1 MPSSNA
7 QLNVSVLVGSLRQKS
22 VSKKLARALVQ
33 LAPPGLHCSFVEI
46 GDLPLYNEDLE
57 VDPPAAFTRFRTTIA
72 PADALLFVTPE
83 FNRGI
88 PGGLKNAID
97 VGSRPWGKSVWSGKP
112 AAVVSQSYGALG
124 GFGAHHQLR
133 QVLAG
138 VNVATMPHPEAYVS
152 AAGALFDDAGEL
164 VSAPAKEFFGSIMS
178 AFKAWIEQ
186 QRPAPA
192 A

>member
-1 MPSSNA
+1 MST
-7 QLNVSVLVGSLRQKS
+7 LNVSVLVGSLRQKS
-22 VSKKLARALVQ
+22 VSKKAARALVK
-33 LAPPGLHCSFVEI
+33 LAPAGLSCSFVEI

-57 VDPPAAFTRFRTTIA
+57 VDPPAAFTRFRSAIA
-72 PADALLFVTPE
+72 PSDALLFVTPE

-88 PGGLKNAID
+88 PGLLKNAID

-138 VNVATMPHPEAYVS
+138 VNVATMPHPEAYLS
-152 AAGALFDDAGEL
+152 TAGALFDEAGEL
-164 VSAPAKEFFGSIMS
+164 VNASSKEFLSGFMV

-186 QRPAPA
+186 QRRPA
-192 A
+192 AG

>member
-1 MPSSNA
+1 MPHW
-7 QLNVSVLVGSLRQKS
+7 NVSVLVGSLRQKS
-22 VSKKLARALVQ
+22 VSKKVARALVK
-33 LAPPGLHCSFVEI
+33 LAPAELRCSFIEI

-57 VDPPAAFTRFRTTIA
+57 ADPPAAFTRFRGAIA
-72 PADALLFVTPE
+72 PSDALLFVTPE

-88 PGGLKNAID
+88 PGLLKNAID

-112 AAVVSQSYGALG
+112 GAVISQSYGALG

-138 VNVATMPHPEAYVS
+138 VNVAVMAHPEAYLS
-152 AAGALFDDAGEL
+152 TAGALFDEAGEL
-164 VSAPAKEFFGSIMS
+164 VNDSSREFLSGFML

-186 QRPAPA
+186 QRRPA
-192 A
+192 AG